1 MRVCGGGVI
10 LSSGTRVS
18 LVTVSLVTVG
28 LIDSHSG
35 KLGACVCV
43 CGGGVILSSGTRVS
57 LVTAWLSPGWLSLYQ
72 VVRWIFVTVTPAYH
86 THTHVSHSM
95 IRMYSKK
102 TPIKRKLTFWDTQ
115 PKSSKKPKV
124 SSSPVLTAFKQTAST
139 SVKTVNLES
148 YKREIEHLDPALLQ
162 TSQYDLY
169 LVSKLGLYATHSLAA
184 ALNHVPKSWPKRQET
199 ITNIV
204 TAALE
209 IDKHPIPDNLRG
221 LMTFTWL
228 ANLVCMP
235 HIP

>member
-1 MRVCGGGVI
+1 
-10 LSSGTRVS
+10 
-18 LVTVSLVTVG
+18 
-28 LIDSHSG
+28 
-35 KLGACVCV
+35 
-43 CGGGVILSSGTRVS
+43 
-57 LVTAWLSPGWLSLYQ
+57 
-72 VVRWIFVTVTPAYH
+72 
-86 THTHVSHSM
+86 
-95 IRMYSKK
+95 MYSKK
-102 TPIKRKLTFWDTQ
+102 PPLKRKLTFWDTQ

-221 LMTFTWL
+221 LVSVVLSKGATLMTNAVLDESIKASCARKHGQPYHFLAPSVDSCVNPACGDGTLYAPTAQLVNCTMFTL
-228 ANLVCMP
+228 KGAQAVQRCTLICRSCGNRYGLNRLVN
-235 HIP
+235 IFDTIIS